1 MSPDLPRTLQRAE
14 PGSPASH
21 SEGTVDMPLH
31 AGSTRLPT
39 SGERSWTASRQASA
53 RLSELVPGGAHT
65 YARGEDQY
73 PEGMAPVMVR
83 GYGSRVE
90 DVDGQTYIEYGSGLR
105 SVSLGH
111 AHPGVVEAAVR
122 AMRDG
127 TGFVRPSILE
137 LDAAEALLALL
148 PRAEMVK
155 FTKNGSDATTAAVR
169 LARAVTGRDVV
180 AVCQDQPFFSTDDW
194 FIGGT
199 AIGAGIPTAVRE
211 LTVSFPYDDIEGL
224 TAVLDRHVDRVA
236 CLVLEAAA
244 STEPSPGYLQAVRRL
259 CDDRGILLVLDEM
272 ITGFR
277 WANGGAQEVYDV
289 EPDLSTFGKAL
300 GNGFAVSALAGKRRY
315 MERGGYDHGEDR
327 VFLLS
332 TTHGAETSGLAAA
345 IAVVDAY
352 QQGPV
357 IDTLYARGA
366 RLRRGVQEAAAAA
379 GVAEHVQVLGRDCN
393 LVYATL
399 DADGNRSQ
407 PYRTLFLQE
416 LLRRGVLAP
425 SFVVGAAHTE
435 DDIDATVDAVH
446 EACVVYRRALD
457 DGIDRHLT
465 GRPVRPVFRP
475 R

>member
-1 MSPDLPRTLQRAE
+1 
-14 PGSPASH
+14 
-21 SEGTVDMPLH
+21 MPVQ
-31 AGSTRLPT
+31 AGSTTQQT
-39 SGERSWTASRQASA
+39 SDERSWTASRVASA
-53 RLSELVPGGAHT
+53 RLSDVVPGGAHT

-73 PEGMAPVMVR
+73 PAGMAPIIVR
-83 GYGSRVE
+83 GHGSHVV
-90 DVDGQTYIEYGSGLR
+90 DVDGHEYVEYGSGLR

-122 AMRDG
+122 AMRAG
-127 TGFVRPSILE
+127 TSFVRPSVLE
-137 LDAAEALLALL
+137 LEAAESLLSLL

-180 AVCQDQPFFSTDDW
+180 AVCRDQPFFSTDDW
-194 FIGGT
+194 FVGGT
-199 AIGAGIPTAVRE
+199 AMSAGIPAAVRE
-211 LTVSFPYDDIEGL
+211 LTVSFPFDDLDGL
-224 TAVLDRHVDRVA
+224 TAVLDRHDDRVA
-236 CLVLEAAA
+236 CIVLEGAA
-244 STEPSPGYLQAVRRL
+244 STEPSPGYLGAVRLL
-259 CDDRGILLVLDEM
+259 CDERGILLVLDEM

-300 GNGFAVSALAGKRRY
+300 GNGLAISALAGKRRY
-315 MERGGYDHGEDR
+315 MQRGGYDHGEDR

-332 TTHGAETSGLAAA
+332 STHGAETSGLAAA
-345 IAVVDAY
+345 IAVIAAY
-352 QQGPV
+352 REGPV
-357 IDTLYARGA
+357 IETMYARGA
-366 RLRRGVQEAAAAA
+366 RLRAGVQEAASAA
-379 GVAEHVQVLGRDCN
+379 GVSEHVQVLGRDCN

-399 DADGNRSQ
+399 DADGQRSQ
-407 PYRTLFLQE
+407 PFRTLFLQE

-435 DDIDATVDAVH
+435 VDIDATVAAVH
-446 EACVVYRRALD
+446 EACLVYRRALTE
-457 DGIDRHLT
+457 GVDRHLE